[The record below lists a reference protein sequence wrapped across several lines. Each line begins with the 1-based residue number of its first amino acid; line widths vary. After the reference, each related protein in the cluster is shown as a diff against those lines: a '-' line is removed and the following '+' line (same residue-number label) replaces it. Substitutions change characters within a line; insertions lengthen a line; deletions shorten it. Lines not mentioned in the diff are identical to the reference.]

1 MWYRGT
7 KMISWE
13 KELCEGVEPETPHW
27 EAERATKY
35 AIHLSYP
42 IEGNTL
48 HKDIL
53 LGLTTW

>member
-35 AIHLSYP
+35 AIYLSYP
-42 IEGNTL
+42 LRVTPYIKTFY
-48 HKDIL
+48 
-53 LGLTTW
+53 